1 MASIKINK
9 DKNGV
14 IKSCRFRACLGRDNT
29 GKQVWAS
36 KTVSDIPDERTE
48 AKIKKAWQLQADLW
62 EKGLLNGTESRDN
75 SSFAGFVEGDFWT
88 LHVEGGNLRP
98 STVAFYKA
106 MSPRCIAY
114 FGTKKLNSIQKIDC
128 EKFMVWLRDQKQK
141 KGEPLSARTQ
151 KYIHGFLRVVFDFAE
166 ENGYITVNPMRGVKP
181 PKQPHHE
188 VQFLGTNDAQAFLS
202 ALQDAPLRWR
212 AIMQIMLYLG
222 LRRGELCG
230 LKWENIDFDSNT
242 ISIKYNVTYS
252 SLGGVQIGE
261 PKTANS
267 FRTLPAPAVVM
278 STLKEW
284 KTEQAAYF
292 RDIAD
297 TARTTIVI
305 TPTAFVFSGKLD
317 PYSPMFPTHL
327 TKRVKAFCKA
337 HNLPDMSPHDLRHT
351 CGSLMLEAGVNLKA
365 VQQFLGHEDGATTLK
380 FYAGVDAES
389 LRKATENLSSAL
401 ASGN

>member
-114 FGTKKLNSIQKIDC
+114 FGTKKLNSIKKIDC

-141 KGEPLSARTQ
+141 NGEPLSARTQ
-151 KYIHGFLRVVFDFAE
+151 KHIHGFLRVVLTLQKKTDILQSIQCVALSLPNSHTTRFNFLEQTMHRHFFLPCKTPPCAGGPLCRLCYIL
-166 ENGYITVNPMRGVKP
+166 GYAV
-181 PKQPHHE
+181 
-188 VQFLGTNDAQAFLS
+188 
-202 ALQDAPLRWR
+202 
-212 AIMQIMLYLG
+212 
-222 LRRGELCG
+222 
-230 LKWENIDFDSNT
+230 
-242 ISIKYNVTYS
+242 
-252 SLGGVQIGE
+252 
-261 PKTANS
+261 ANCV
-267 FRTLPAPAVVM
+267 A
-278 STLKEW
+278 
-284 KTEQAAYF
+284 
-292 RDIAD
+292 
-297 TARTTIVI
+297 
-305 TPTAFVFSGKLD
+305 
-317 PYSPMFPTHL
+317 
-327 TKRVKAFCKA
+327 
-337 HNLPDMSPHDLRHT
+337 
-351 CGSLMLEAGVNLKA
+351 
-365 VQQFLGHEDGATTLK
+365 
-380 FYAGVDAES
+380 
-389 LRKATENLSSAL
+389 
-401 ASGN
+401 